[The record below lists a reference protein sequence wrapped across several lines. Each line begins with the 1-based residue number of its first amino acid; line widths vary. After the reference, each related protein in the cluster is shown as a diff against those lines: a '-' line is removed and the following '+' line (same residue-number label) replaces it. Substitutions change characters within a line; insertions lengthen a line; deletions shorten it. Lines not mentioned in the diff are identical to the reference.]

1 MRVIV
6 QTLGASH
13 KLSILSKNFN
23 QLSSLFDQEQGKS
36 KQLSSIHV
44 YQLSSTFILF
54 YQKQRKVKTT
64 LIQTLVYQLALIN
77 SHLCLTRSKESRNNF
92 HTNSCLPT
100 FIFVWP
106 GARKVKTTLIQ
117 TLVYQLALVNSHL
130 CLTRSRESQNNSHKL
145 FSDNP
150 RSLIISY
157 PRSIKLQEAWKL

>member
-36 KQLSSIHV
+36 KELSSIHV

-54 YQKQRKVKTT
+54 YQKQ
-64 LIQTLVYQLALIN
+64 
-77 SHLCLTRSKESRNNF
+77 
-92 HTNSCLPT
+92 
-100 FIFVWP
+100 
-106 GARKVKTTLIQ
+106 RKVKTTLIQ